1 MRTALHLRQAAIV
14 LIAASIA
21 SPLQAETGRD
31 FPEEVVFTG
40 WLRVEDRNV
49 NDLVLVV
56 EVADQCLYAEVLPSG
71 RFIVAVPVGSKAL
84 LAFIKPGHLI
94 KEVELDTRNSMANRK
109 AMRANRTVEFDVV
122 LEPESKRPGRAYD
135 GPVGSLAFNRGTGS
149 TKVRHTVNVVAAG
162 QKQAKP

>member
-14 LIAASIA
+14 LIAASFA

-56 EVADQCLYAEVLPSG
+56 EVADQCLYAAGLHQAGAPHQ
-71 RFIVAVPVGSKAL
+71 GS
-84 LAFIKPGHLI
+84 
-94 KEVELDTRNSMANRK
+94 
-109 AMRANRTVEFDVV
+109 
-122 LEPESKRPGRAYD
+122 
-135 GPVGSLAFNRGTGS
+135 GTG
-149 TKVRHTVNVVAAG
+149 HP
-162 QKQAKP
+162 Q